1 MKANSRIFA
10 VTKSRK
16 EPTQK
21 IHIKNFQMNTKK
33 EIRHHTQIRKISE
46 KKQLFIE
53 TCTVIQLKRIF
64 TNSLV

>member
-21 IHIKNFQMNTKK
+21 TQINNFQMNTKK
-33 EIRHHTQIRKISE
+33 EIRRHIQIRKISE
-46 KKQLFIE
+46 KKQLFIG
-53 TCTVIQLKRIF
+53 TGTVIQLKRIF